1 MSRFQ
6 RNILYFAIIT
16 VLLVIFYLLPSET
29 KAGTSDNEVDYSN
42 VEVVQETAKYEKV
55 RSGISISAPESVYEN
70 VKSPFI
76 SQAVDEV
83 IVDNEEQGAGPG
95 EVIEEPEFQPEVN
108 QVDQINQVDDDQIG
122 EPPQPKPNI
131 LKFSGRL

>member
-29 KAGTSDNEVDYSN
+29 KAGTSDNEVDYNN
-42 VEVVQETAKYEKV
+42 VEVVQETVKYEKV
-55 RSGISISAPESVYEN
+55 HKYSISKRAFESIYKII
-70 VKSPFI
+70 KSSFI

-83 IVDNEEQGAGPG
+83 VVDNEEQDAGPG
-95 EVIEEPEFQPEVN
+95 EVIEEPEFQPEIN
-108 QVDQINQVDDDQIG
+108 QVDQDDQIG
-122 EPPQPKPNI
+122 EPPKPNI

>member
-29 KAGTSDNEVDYSN
+29 KAGTSNNEVDYSN

-55 RSGISISAPESVYEN
+55 RSVSKKALESVYEN
-70 VKSPFI
+70 IKFSFI

-83 IVDNEEQGAGPG
+83 VVDNEEQAAGPG
-95 EVIEEPEFQPEVN
+95 EVIEEPEFQPE
-108 QVDQINQVDDDQIG
+108 INQVDDDQIG
-122 EPPQPKPNI
+122 EPPQPRPNI
-131 LKFSGRL
+131 LKFSGRS